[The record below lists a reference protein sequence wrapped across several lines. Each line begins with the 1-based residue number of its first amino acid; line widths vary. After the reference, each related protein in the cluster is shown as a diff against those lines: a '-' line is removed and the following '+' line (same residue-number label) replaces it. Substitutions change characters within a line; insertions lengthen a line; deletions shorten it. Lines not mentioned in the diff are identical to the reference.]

1 VEAQL
6 CGKGL
11 AKLRDATALA
21 QAQESMKEDRVPED
35 RDFTNQG
42 SDL

>member
-1 VEAQL
+1 MGAQL
-6 CGKGL
+6 CGKAL

-21 QAQESMKEDRVPED
+21 PFQESMKGDCVPED
-35 RDFTNQG
+35 RESTNQG